1 MVLSLAMS
9 SLPYSASMAQ
19 ATKGAGKSPAQMT
32 EKWHKLQELIDKEIR
47 VISSVKNIGPGLR
60 YRLLAL
66 KTEKIKLTKEK
77 ENQLFLDHSV
87 RGKTRG
93 PKESYFR
100 GSKSEAR
107 QVEKEA
113 LVLMKTYPR
122 FNYTAD
128 LLYLLALNDR
138 DYLDGK
144 HVERYLLGALKR
156 APGGSPLIHATKT
169 SLAEYYYNEKEYA
182 KALRY
187 YEDVLRNKH
196 DEWASK
202 HTTNAA
208 WCYFK
213 VQSYPKSI
221 ELLEESFFLS
231 KDKRYID
238 VSEQTLEAMSVFY
251 VRANMVD
258 RGVAFYLKNAGDL
271 KVTYLLKLA
280 KRATDQGMFNET
292 KSTLETALRVAVTN
306 KNIQEQVDIR
316 LTELEIYR
324 TFKRHD
330 LFYNSAKDIY
340 RLDKVAKID
349 SDKKQEAIDK
359 IKELVGYLQIRVSR
373 NSKMGV
379 KEYDHEEL
387 KQTINYF
394 SILSGLDPESRDQYA
409 FYQGETY
416 FSVGKWINAA
426 NAYVRALNTSIKMT
440 KFEYSRVVQAAME
453 KSKSKTASK
462 IDFADSRLPLKRK
475 IMDSLLAVLEHGEFA
490 PAKEQKLSLY
500 AYKNHVLLWPRDER
514 SQVIYPKLFNIYF
527 AGKKYDDA
535 HWTIDAYN
543 KNYPEDI
550 EKQRQ
555 MFTLVLDQYM
565 NAKDTKKVALWIRK
579 LEGGYLS
586 FSKETIVKATILLGN
601 ILFEGYHALDVAGK
615 KEEAL
620 AGYTSLYMNP
630 QYPKKIKANAALN
643 TSILAGQLGRAAE
656 SYDWMLK
663 SQAVMSKED
672 ALKNASKY
680 DALAETYA
688 LEGDFKL
695 GAIAAHKNLRFL
707 CSDNSPVK
715 SDLYRR
721 GIEYAIVLHDIK
733 LAFETWKL
741 ADVCSL
747 ELKEKIN
754 SAKQMILFSAK
765 MRDHRYLEALHQ
777 VLGGVSELVSVFAL
791 SYYDL
796 YWDAVYTNSA
806 NSKVY
811 MRKLEE
817 YLSHP
822 DMPSDIR
829 TNIVAM
835 NAGEQLIKKIKS
847 LNKFKFTDAPVFAED
862 QFNSELEAH
871 FMILKSLSDEAAP
884 LIKSKEVEIGISL
897 YEALIETGRN
907 LEKAILDYTPRGV
920 PPEFIEGFKTQMK
933 SIAAELAGRSQDLRR
948 LSFEL
953 RKNSKW
959 MGVGSWSLYEPI
971 PGAQV
976 VLRLP
981 ASSLAR
987 PMDAKVE
994 VAQ

>member
-1 MVLSLAMS
+1 MASLSANEVS
-9 SLPYSASMAQ
+9 SAPTSMTQ
-19 ATKGAGKSPAQMT
+19 
-32 EKWHKLQELIDKEIR
+32 KWHKLQELIDKEIK
-47 VISSVKNIGPGLR
+47 VISSVKKIGPALR

-87 RGKTRG
+87 RGKTIG
-93 PKESYFR
+93 PKDSYFR

-107 QVEKEA
+107 AVEREA
-113 LVLMKTYPR
+113 TTLIKSYPN

-128 LLYLLALNDR
+128 LLYMLALNDR
-138 DYLDGK
+138 DYLEGK
-144 HVERYLLGALKR
+144 NVERYLLGALKR

-169 SLAEYYYNEKEYA
+169 SLAEYYYNEKDYA
-182 KALRY
+182 KALRF

-208 WCYFK
+208 WCHFK
-213 VQSYPKSI
+213 VQNYPRSI

-251 VRANMVD
+251 VRAAMID
-258 RGVAFYLKNAGDL
+258 RGVAFYLKNAGDAR
-271 KVTYLLKLA
+271 VTYLLKLA
-280 KRATDQGMFNET
+280 KRATDQGLFNET
-292 KSTLETALRVAVTN
+292 KSTLDTALKVAVTN
-306 KNIQEQVDIR
+306 KNVAEQVDVR

-340 RLDKVAKID
+340 RLNKIAKID
-349 SDKKQEAIDK
+349 TDKKQEAIDK

-373 NSKMGV
+373 NSKVGV
-379 KEYDHEEL
+379 KDYDPEEL

-416 FSVGKWINAA
+416 FSVGKWMNAA
-426 NAYVRALNTSIKMT
+426 NAYVRALNTSIKISR
-440 KFEYSRVVQAAME
+440 FEHQKLIQAAMV
-453 KSKSKTASK
+453 KSKSQKPPKVDYT
-462 IDFADSRLPLKRK
+462 DSRLPLKRK
-475 IMDSLLAVLEHGEFA
+475 IMDSLLAVLEHGEFE

-543 KNYPEDI
+543 QNYPEDI

-555 MFTLVLDQYM
+555 MFTLVLDSYM
-565 NAKDTKKVALWIRK
+565 NAKDTKKVASWIRK

-586 FSKETIVKATILLGN
+586 FSKDTIVKATILLGN
-601 ILFEGYHALDVAGK
+601 ILFEGFNALDKAGK

-620 AGYTSLYMNP
+620 AGYNSLYMNP

-643 TSILAGQLGRAAE
+643 SSILAGQLGRSQL

-663 SQAVMSKED
+663 SQEVMSNED
-672 ALKNASKY
+672 ALKNAAKY

-695 GAIAAHKNLRFL
+695 GAVAAHKNLRFL
-707 CSDNSPVK
+707 CAQRTPAK

-741 ADVCSL
+741 ADNCSL
-747 ELKEKIN
+747 DLKEKLN

-777 VLGGVSELVSVFAL
+777 VLGGVSELVSVFAI

-796 YWDAVYTNSA
+796 YWDSVFTSSV
-806 NSKVY
+806 NSKAY
-811 MRKLEE
+811 MRRLEE

-829 TNIVAM
+829 SNVQALK
-835 NAGEQLIKKIKS
+835 ASEQLVSKIQR
-847 LNKFKFTDAPVFAED
+847 LNKFRFTDAPVFAED

-871 FMILKSLSDEAAP
+871 FMTLKSLSDEASP
-884 LIKSKEVEIGISL
+884 LIKSKEVEVGIVL
-897 YEALIETGRN
+897 YEALIETSRN
-907 LEKAILDYTPRGV
+907 LEKAILAYTPRGV
-920 PPEFIEGFKTQMK
+920 PPEFVEGFKTQMK
-933 SIAAELAGRSQDLRR
+933 SIAAELTGRSEDLTR

-959 MGVGSWSLYEPI
+959 MGSGSWSLYEAT
-971 PGAQV
+971 PGSQV

-981 ASSLAR
+981 AGSLAR
-987 PMDAKVE
+987 AIDAKVE

>member
-1 MVLSLAMS
+1 MN
-9 SLPYSASMAQ
+9 SMATDKVKPK
-19 ATKGAGKSPAQMT
+19 APGQMSA
-32 EKWHKLQELIDKEIR
+32 KWYKLQELIDKEIR
-47 VISSVKNIGPGLR
+47 VISAVNKIGPGLR

-66 KTEKIKLTKEK
+66 KTEKIKLSKEK

-87 RGKTRG
+87 SGKTNG
-93 PKESYFR
+93 PKDSYFR
-100 GSKSEAR
+100 GSKSEAKA
-107 QVEKEA
+107 VEREA
-113 LVLMKTYPR
+113 MALMKAYPK

-128 LLYLLALNDR
+128 LLYMLALNDR
-138 DYLDGK
+138 DYLEGK
-144 HVERYLLGALKR
+144 NVERYLLGALKK

-169 SLAEYYYNEKEYA
+169 SLAEYYYNEKQYA
-182 KALRY
+182 KALRF

-213 VQSYPKSI
+213 EQQYPKSVD
-221 ELLEESFFLS
+221 LLEESFFLS

-251 VRANMVD
+251 VRAGMID
-258 RGVAFYLKNAGDL
+258 RGIAFYLKNAGNQR
-271 KVTYLLKLA
+271 VTYLLKLA
-280 KRATDQGMFNET
+280 KRATDQGLFNET
-292 KSTLETALRVAVTN
+292 KNTLDNALRVAVAN
-306 KNIQEQVDIR
+306 KSISEQMDVR

-330 LFYNSAKDIY
+330 LFYVAAKDIY
-340 RLDKVAKID
+340 RLNKVAKLD
-349 SDKKQEAIDK
+349 TDKKQEAIDK

-373 NSKMGV
+373 NSKVGV
-379 KEYDHEEL
+379 KDYDPAEL
-387 KQTINYF
+387 TQTINYF

-416 FSVGKWINAA
+416 FSVGKWMNAA
-426 NAYVRALNTSIKMT
+426 NAYVRALNTSIKIT
-440 KFEYSRVVQAAME
+440 KFEYQRELEAKKAKT
-453 KSKSKTASK
+453 KSKKEIK
-462 IDFADSRLPLKRK
+462 IDFTDTRLALKRK

-490 PAKEQKLSLY
+490 PAKEQALSLY

-527 AGKKYDDA
+527 AQKKYDDA

-555 MFTLVLDQYM
+555 MFTLVLDHYM
-565 NAKDTKKVALWIRK
+565 NAKDTKKVAHWIRR
-579 LEGGYLS
+579 LEGGYLA
-586 FSKETIVKATILLGN
+586 FSKDTIIKATILLGN
-601 ILFEGYHALDVAGK
+601 ILFEGYNALDKAGK
-615 KEEAL
+615 KDQAL
-620 AGYTSLYMNP
+620 AGYTSLYANP
-630 QYPKKIKANAALN
+630 QNPMKIKANAALN
-643 TSILAGQLGRAAE
+643 SSILAGQLGRAQE

-663 SQAVMSKED
+663 SQAVMGKED
-672 ALKNASKY
+672 ALKNAPKY

-707 CSDNSPVK
+707 CSQTSSVK

-741 ADVCSL
+741 ADDCAIDV
-747 ELKEKIN
+747 KEKMGA
-754 SAKQMILFSAK
+754 AKQMVLFSAK

-796 YWDAVYTNSA
+796 YWDSVFTGSA
-806 NSKVY
+806 NSTAY
-811 MRKLEE
+811 MKRLED

-829 TNIVAM
+829 ANINSM
-835 NAGEQLIKKIKS
+835 KAGEKLVAKIRR

-871 FMILKSLSDEAAP
+871 FLTLKKLSDEAAP
-884 LIKSKEVEIGISL
+884 LIKSKEIEVGISM
-897 YEALIETGRN
+897 YEALIETSQN
-907 LEKAILDYTPRGV
+907 LEKAILAYTPRGV
-920 PPEFIEGFKTQMK
+920 PPEFVEGFKTQMK
-933 SIAAELAGRSQDLRR
+933 SIAAELTGRSDDLKK

-953 RKNSKW
+953 RRNSKW
-959 MGVGSWSLYEPI
+959 MGNGSWSLYEPL
-971 PGAQV
+971 PGAKV

-981 ASSLAR
+981 AGSLAR
-987 PMDAKVE
+987 SVDAKVE